1 MELRNGSQSASRR
14 GLIQHLIKS
23 AASIKISALSGG
35 GDSLQTRNYS
45 IKLPEFLV
53 LDRL

>member
-1 MELRNGSQSASRR
+1 MKLRNSGQSASQR

-23 AASIKISALSGG
+23 AASIKTSSPSGG
-35 GDSLQTRNYS
+35 GDSLQTQNYS

-53 LDRL
+53 LDWL